1 LTTSPSRRYDAGT
14 FDVKKQRP
22 LRGVLAALPLI
33 VAYFLLFPYPLGR
46 EVVLRAWWRV
56 PLPPE
61 GAVVGGRVRAGAG
74 STAATAP
81 FQLGDLYGFV
91 SPDGELASLAR
102 TPFRVSLSHRGSVA
116 YARLGGTWM
125 LDGPSGQPL
134 VSFSGDG
141 YPLLSPEGD
150 RIFLVK
156 TDLTGLSELG
166 ESGDTAWTR
175 DFPSML
181 TSVAIA
187 GDWLAAGLLN
197 GSVAL
202 VDRRCTVV
210 FEGTPAGS
218 RLAATYGVAV
228 TADGGRLAAVTG
240 LGPQQLTLWRRSR
253 DGYAVSTRVP
263 LGSDF
268 RREVR
273 IAFAA
278 DGRSLACEAADAAAI
293 VEAASGDR
301 SLVPLRGRVAGFA
314 FLGPSGGRA
323 GAWLVAAG
331 DDANAEI
338 AVVRPPAAVLARIP
352 LGREAT
358 GTIAPGA
365 WGPDSPWLGTAGDT
379 LLVAFAGSL
388 VGLGLEAR

>member
-1 LTTSPSRRYDAGT
+1 LTTPPPRRYDGDT
-14 FDVKKQRP
+14 LDVKKRKP

-33 VAYFLLFPYPLGR
+33 VVYFLLFPYPLGR
-46 EVVLRAWWRV
+46 EIVLRARWRV
-56 PLPPE
+56 ALPAE
-61 GAVVGGRVRAGAG
+61 GAAVASPSRAGTG
-74 STAATAP
+74 SAKTSAP

-102 TPFRVSLSHRGSVA
+102 TRFRVALSRRGSVV
-116 YARLGGTWM
+116 YSRIGGTWV

-134 VSFSGDG
+134 ASFSGDG

-150 RIFLVK
+150 RILLVK
-156 TDLTGLSELG
+156 TDLTGLSELA
-166 ESGDTAWTR
+166 ESGDTVWTR
-175 DFPSML
+175 DFPSL
-181 TSVAIA
+181 LASVAIA

-197 GSVAL
+197 GSIAL
-202 VDRRCTVV
+202 VDRRGAVV
-210 FEGTPAGS
+210 FEEAPAGS
-218 RLAATYGVAV
+218 RLPATYGVAV

-253 DGYAVSTRVP
+253 DGYAASARVP

-293 VEAASGDR
+293 VDAANGDR
-301 SLVPLRGRVAGFA
+301 SLVPVRGRVTGLA
-314 FLGPSGGRA
+314 FLGPAGGRA
-323 GAWLVAAG
+323 GTWLVAARDG
-331 DDANAEI
+331 ADAEI
-338 AVVRPPAAVLARIP
+338 VAVRPPGAVLARVP
-352 LGREAT
+352 LGRPATEA
-358 GTIAPGA
+358 IARGV
-365 WGPDSPWLGTAGDT
+365 WGPDSPWVGTAGDT

-388 VGLGLEAR
+388 LGLGLEAR